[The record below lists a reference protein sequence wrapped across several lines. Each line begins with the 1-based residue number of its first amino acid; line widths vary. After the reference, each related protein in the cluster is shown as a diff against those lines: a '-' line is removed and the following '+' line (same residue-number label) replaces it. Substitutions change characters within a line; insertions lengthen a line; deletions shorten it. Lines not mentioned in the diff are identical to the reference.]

1 MLHVHCSVFLGGV
14 SVPVMNSHSGAS
26 LCVTMEKKEKH
37 MEREA
42 KRIKGLW
49 HRQTAQV
56 N

>member
-1 MLHVHCSVFLGGV
+1 MLHVQCSVFWRV

-26 LCVTMEKKEKH
+26 LCVTMEKEKH